1 VNYYN
6 FLFLQ
11 FGSSFFATPKNK
23 NKKKLA
29 IKQKKGVFKMEKITM
44 QQIAER
50 LGSMILCNNIVN
62 IDNSILENIET
73 NKNIKD
79 IEIFQYYLLD
89 ITSNTV
95 DYFKRKYKDLIFSY
109 SEMLDVYVLCV
120 DFFGISWED
129 VEIEANF

>member
-1 VNYYN
+1 
-6 FLFLQ
+6 
-11 FGSSFFATPKNK
+11 
-23 NKKKLA
+23 
-29 IKQKKGVFKMEKITM
+29 MEKITM

-109 SEMLDVYVLCV
+109 SEILDVYVLCV

>member
-1 VNYYN
+1 
-6 FLFLQ
+6 
-11 FGSSFFATPKNK
+11 
-23 NKKKLA
+23 
-29 IKQKKGVFKMEKITM
+29 MEKITM

-89 ITSNTV
+89 ITSNTA

-109 SEMLDVYVLCV
+109 SEILDVYVLCV
-120 DFFGISWED
+120 DFLGIRWED

>member
-1 VNYYN
+1 
-6 FLFLQ
+6 
-11 FGSSFFATPKNK
+11 
-23 NKKKLA
+23 
-29 IKQKKGVFKMEKITM
+29 MEKITM